1 MYNAVSEQLINLL
14 KENLETI
21 GETRGGVNESNLT
34 DNEGIE
40 EFLFE
45 QDKKISQLIARSWL
59 QKDDVGKQFRDILI
73 SSKSSQEKSDEIKN
87 FLQNQGIAFPKE
99 LFSQIKVNWE
109 SFGGKIEEEPGR
121 ERIYLL
127 PYPPRPFEVKDEQ
140 LEKWIND
147 NNPERIE
154 PEDPYIPLSFF

>member
-1 MYNAVSEQLINLL
+1 MYNAVAEQLINLL
-14 KENLETI
+14 KDNSENIAEI
-21 GETRGGVNESNLT
+21 TRGVNESDLT
-34 DNEGIE
+34 SNKDIE
-40 EFLFE
+40 NFLFE

-59 QKDDVGKQFRDILI
+59 QKDDVGKQFREILI
-73 SSKSSQEKSDEIKN
+73 SSKSSQEKSEEIKN

-121 ERIYLL
+121 ERIYLM
-127 PYPPRPFEVKDEQ
+127 PYPPRPFEVKDEH